1 MHDGMRQERFSAM
14 HFLLI
19 VSRFCALQK
28 RVRLTSF
35 NQGRAKALSGSRPV
49 LPNR

>member
-1 MHDGMRQERFSAM
+1 MMECAKSAFQ
-14 HFLLI
+14 HAFFVDC
-19 VSRFCALQK
+19 VSVLRPFQK

-35 NQGRAKALSGSRPV
+35 NQGRAKALQALAPV